1 MKIKEGLLLKEI
13 AGKWV
18 LVPTDDAAPDMDSI
32 ITLSSSAAM
41 LWRELEKGV
50 DSLEHLA
57 NALLRE
63 YEIDYRTALRDSE
76 DFTTQLK
83 NNGMLEY

>member
-1 MKIKEGLLLKEI
+1 MKVKKGFLLKEM
-13 AGKWV
+13 AGQWV
-18 LVPTDDAAPDMDSI
+18 LVQSEDATPDMNSI
-32 ITLSSSAAM
+32 ITLSASAAM

-50 DSLEHLA
+50 DGLEHLA
-57 NALLRE
+57 NVLLSE

-83 NNGMLEY
+83 NNGMLE